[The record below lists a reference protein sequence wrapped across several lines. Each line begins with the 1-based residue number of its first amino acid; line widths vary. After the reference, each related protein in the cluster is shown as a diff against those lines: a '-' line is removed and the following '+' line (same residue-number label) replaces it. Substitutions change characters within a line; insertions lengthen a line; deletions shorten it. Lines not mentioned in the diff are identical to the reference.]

1 VAFSGLFS
9 PKSATQTREHRRR
22 AGWEDAAMTTDHAD
36 MDALDPADIG
46 RAHRA
51 IEPIHSLIYFAA
63 DADERLVACG
73 LRPGRMTYFASRSA
87 PMGAVTAGVVT
98 ATFYNFNPELVG
110 RFFPRAWTLATPEA
124 VVAARFEA
132 ADLALRRLL
141 GDDFVTA
148 PETVELVALL
158 REATATCRPEGRPLY
173 SGHAGLD
180 WPDAP
185 HLALWHAATLLRE
198 HRGDGHIAVLTAEGL
213 SGIESLITHTATGR
227 GMLASAAKLLRGYSE
242 EQWSLAE
249 DGLRDRGILDEDG
262 ALTAGGTAL
271 RAAIEARTDELAA
284 APWRHLGGTGTRR
297 VIELAKP
304 LARRAA
310 GNGAFPDTVFAPARS

>member
-1 VAFSGLFS
+1 LVAG
-9 PKSATQTREHRRR
+9 A
-22 AGWEDAAMTTDHAD
+22 ACEDPAMTSESPRTQGRGPAT
-36 MDALDPADIG
+36 DALDPADIG

-51 IEPIHSLIYFAA
+51 VEPIHSLIYFAA

-124 VVAARFEA
+124 VVAARFDA
-132 ADLALRRLL
+132 ADVALRRLL
-141 GDDFVTA
+141 REESVTA
-148 PETVELVALL
+148 PETAELVELL
-158 REATATCRPEGRPLY
+158 REATAACRPEGRPLY
-173 SGHAGLD
+173 AGHAGLD
-180 WPDAP
+180 WPDPP

-198 HRGDGHIAVLTAEGL
+198 HRGDGHIAALIAAGL

-227 GMLASAAKLLRGYSE
+227 GMLPSAARLLRGYSD
-242 EQWSLAE
+242 EQWSAAQ

-262 ALTAGGTAL
+262 ALTVDGTAV
-271 RAAIEARTDELAA
+271 RAEIEAMTDDLAS
-284 APWRHLGGTGTRR
+284 APWAHLGGARTRR

-310 GNGAFPDTVFAPARS
+310 ANGAFPDTVFASARS